1 MTEADLL
8 TKKSVRR
15 SWYLYDWA
23 NSAFSTTVIAL
34 FIGPYL
40 TSIAENSAD
49 ASGLI
54 SIWGLDMRP
63 GSLYPYAIS
72 FSVLMQV
79 FILPIVGGVADRIK
93 SRNGLLAVFAYIGSF
108 STICLYFVKDGR
120 FALGA
125 FLLIVA
131 NISFGAALVVANS
144 YIPDLASPDQRD
156 TVSSRGW
163 AAGYAGGGLLLILNI
178 ILYAGYESFGVTQT
192 EAVRISMM
200 SAGIWWAL
208 FTIVTVRGLRSLN
221 RPVGAVG
228 SQAIT
233 IGFKELKTTIKDIR
247 KYPETLKFLIAYL
260 IYNDGIQTV
269 IAISGTYA
277 ILELELTEISL
288 VMAILIVQ
296 ITALSGALLLAKLSN
311 RIGAKRVILIT
322 LVIWTLMVVITY
334 GLPAGQQNPYLVIAA
349 GIGFVLGGSQA
360 LSRSLYSQVIPRA
373 QEAQYFSFY
382 EISERGTSWLGTLA
396 FGIAFGLTG
405 SYRQSVLLI
414 IAFFVIG
421 GLLLLRV
428 NIRQAIMESG
438 NPQPKVV

>member
-1 MTEADLL
+1 MNESGLL

-23 NSAFSTTVIAL
+23 NSAFSTTVISL

-49 ASGLI
+49 ASGMI
-54 SIWGLDMRP
+54 SLWGLDMRP

-72 FSVLMQV
+72 FSVFMQV
-79 FILPIVGGVADRIK
+79 FLLPIVGGIADRIK
-93 SRNGLLAVFAYIGSF
+93 SRNGLLAVFAYIGSI

-120 FALGA
+120 YALGA

-156 TVSSRGW
+156 AVSSRGW
-163 AAGYAGGGLLLILNI
+163 ASGYAGGGLLLVLNI
-178 ILYAGYESFGVTQT
+178 ILYAGYETFGVTQA

-228 SQAIT
+228 SEALT
-233 IGFKELKTTIKDIR
+233 VGFKELKSTIKDVR

-260 IYNDGIQTV
+260 FYNDGIQTV

-277 ILELELTEISL
+277 ILELKLTEISL
-288 VMAILIVQ
+288 VVAILIVQ
-296 ITALSGALLLAKLSN
+296 VTALTGALLLAKLSN
-311 RIGAKRVILIT
+311 KIGAKKVILLT
-322 LVIWTLMVVITY
+322 LVIWTLMVIITY
-334 GLPAGQQNPYLVIAA
+334 ALPAGQQNPYLVIAA

-360 LSRSLYSQVIPRA
+360 LSRSLYSQVIPRS

-396 FGIAFGLTG
+396 FGIAYGLTG

-414 IAFFVIG
+414 VAFFVIG

-428 NIRQAIMESG
+428 NIRQAISESG

>member
-49 ASGLI
+49 ASGMI
-54 SIWGLDMRP
+54 SLWGLDMRP

-131 NISFGAALVVANS
+131 NIAFGAALVVANS
-144 YIPDLASPDQRD
+144 YIPDLAAPDQRD
-156 TVSSRGW
+156 AVSSRGW
-163 AAGYAGGGLLLILNI
+163 AFGYAGGGLLLILNL
-178 ILYAGYESFGVTQT
+178 ILYTGYESFGVTQT

-228 SQAIT
+228 SQALT

-260 IYNDGIQTV
+260 FYNDGIQTV

-277 ILELELTEISL
+277 ILELKLTEISL

-322 LVIWTLMVVITY
+322 LLIWTLMVVITY

-382 EISERGTSWLGTLA
+382 EISERGTSWLGALA

-405 SYRQSVLLI
+405 SYRQSILLI

-421 GLLLLRV
+421 GLMLLRV
-428 NIRQAIMESG
+428 NIRQAITESG

>member
-1 MTEADLL
+1 MSSTGFL
-8 TKKSVRR
+8 TKKGVRR

-23 NSAFSTTVIAL
+23 NSAFSTTVISL

-49 ASGLI
+49 AAGMI
-54 SIWGLDMRP
+54 SLWGFEMRP

-72 FSVLMQV
+72 FSVFMQV
-79 FILPIVGGVADRIK
+79 FLLPIVGGIADRIK
-93 SRNGLLAVFAYIGSF
+93 SRNGLLAVFAYIGSI
-108 STICLYFVKDGR
+108 STIFLYFVKDGR

-144 YIPDLASPDQRD
+144 YIQDLASPDKRD
-156 TVSSRGW
+156 AVSSRGW
-163 AAGYAGGGLLLILNI
+163 ASGYAGGGLLLILNL
-178 ILYAGYESFGVTQT
+178 ILYAGYESFGVTQA

-208 FTIVTVRGLRSLN
+208 FTIVTVRGLRTLN

-228 SQAIT
+228 SEALT
-233 IGFKELKTTIKDIR
+233 VGFKELKTTIKDVR

-260 IYNDGIQTV
+260 FYNDGIQTV

-277 ILELELTEISL
+277 ILELKLTEISL
-288 VMAILIVQ
+288 VIAILIVQ
-296 ITALSGALLLAKLSN
+296 VTALIGALLLAKLSDK
-311 RIGAKRVILIT
+311 IGAKKVILLT
-322 LVIWTLMVVITY
+322 LLIWTLMVVITY
-334 GLPAGQQNPYLVIAA
+334 ALPAGQQNPYLAIAA

-360 LSRSLYSQVIPRA
+360 LSRSLYSQVIPRSR
-373 QEAQYFSFY
+373 EAQYFSFY

-428 NIRQAIMESG
+428 NIRQAITESG
-438 NPQPKVV
+438 NPQPRVV

>member
-1 MTEADLL
+1 MSSTGFL
-8 TKKSVRR
+8 TKKGVRR

-23 NSAFSTTVIAL
+23 NSAFSTTVISL

-49 ASGLI
+49 AAGMI
-54 SIWGLDMRP
+54 SLWGFEMRP

-72 FSVLMQV
+72 FSVFMQV
-79 FILPIVGGVADRIK
+79 FLLPIVGGIADRIK
-93 SRNGLLAVFAYIGSF
+93 SRNGLLAVFAYIGSI

-144 YIPDLASPDQRD
+144 YIQDLASPDKRD
-156 TVSSRGW
+156 AVSSRGW
-163 AAGYAGGGLLLILNI
+163 ASGYAGGGLLLILNL
-178 ILYAGYESFGVTQT
+178 ILYAGYESFGVTQA

-208 FTIVTVRGLRSLN
+208 FTIVTVRGLRTLN

-228 SQAIT
+228 SEALT
-233 IGFKELKTTIKDIR
+233 VGFKELKTTIKDVR

-260 IYNDGIQTV
+260 FYNDGIQTV

-277 ILELELTEISL
+277 ILELKLTEISL
-288 VMAILIVQ
+288 VIAILIVQ
-296 ITALSGALLLAKLSN
+296 VTALIGALLLAKLSDK
-311 RIGAKRVILIT
+311 IGAKNVILLT
-322 LVIWTLMVVITY
+322 LLIWTLMVVITY
-334 GLPAGQQNPYLVIAA
+334 ALPAGQQNPYLAIAA

-360 LSRSLYSQVIPRA
+360 LSRSLYSQVIPRSR
-373 QEAQYFSFY
+373 EAQYFSFY

-428 NIRQAIMESG
+428 NIRQAITESG
-438 NPQPKVV
+438 NPQPRVV

>member
-1 MTEADLL
+1 MSSTGFL
-8 TKKSVRR
+8 TKKGVRR

-23 NSAFSTTVIAL
+23 NSAFSTTVISL

-49 ASGLI
+49 AAGMI
-54 SIWGLDMRP
+54 SLWGFEMRP

-72 FSVLMQV
+72 FSVFMQV
-79 FILPIVGGVADRIK
+79 FLLPIVGGIADRIK
-93 SRNGLLAVFAYIGSF
+93 SRNGLLAVFAYIGSI

-144 YIPDLASPDQRD
+144 YIPDLASPDKRD
-156 TVSSRGW
+156 AVSSRGW
-163 AAGYAGGGLLLILNI
+163 ASGYAGGGLLLILNLV
-178 ILYAGYESFGVTQT
+178 LYAGYESFGVTQA
-192 EAVRISMM
+192 EAVRISLM

-208 FTIVTVRGLRSLN
+208 FTIVTVRGLRTLN

-228 SQAIT
+228 SEALT
-233 IGFKELKTTIKDIR
+233 VGFKELKTTIKDVR

-260 IYNDGIQTV
+260 FYNDGIQTV

-277 ILELELTEISL
+277 ILELKLTEISL
-288 VMAILIVQ
+288 VIAILIVQ
-296 ITALSGALLLAKLSN
+296 VTALIGALLLAKLSDK
-311 RIGAKRVILIT
+311 IGSKKVILLT
-322 LVIWTLMVVITY
+322 LLIWTLMVVITY
-334 GLPAGQQNPYLVIAA
+334 GLPAGQQNPYLAIAA

-373 QEAQYFSFY
+373 REAQYFSFY

-428 NIRQAIMESG
+428 NIRQAISESG
-438 NPQPKVV
+438 NPQPRVI

>member
-144 YIPDLASPDQRD
+144 YIPDLAAPDQRD

-163 AAGYAGGGLLLILNI
+163 ASGYAGGGLLLILNI
-178 ILYAGYESFGVTQT
+178 ILYAGYESFGVTQA
-192 EAVRISMM
+192 EAVRISLM

-233 IGFKELKTTIKDIR
+233 IGFKELKTTINDIR
-247 KYPETLKFLIAYL
+247 KYPDTLKFLIAYL
-260 IYNDGIQTV
+260 FYNDGIQTV

-288 VMAILIVQ
+288 VIAILIVQ
-296 ITALSGALLLAKLSN
+296 VTALSGALILAKLSN
-311 RIGAKRVILIT
+311 RIGAKRVILMT
-322 LVIWTLMVVITY
+322 LLIWTLMVVITY

-396 FGIAFGLTG
+396 FGIVFGLTG
-405 SYRQSVLLI
+405 SYRQSVLFV

-421 GLLLLRV
+421 GLMLLRV
-428 NIRQAIMESG
+428 NIRQAITESG

>member
-1 MTEADLL
+1 MNSTGFL
-8 TKKSVRR
+8 TKKGVRR

-23 NSAFSTTVIAL
+23 NSAFSTTVISL

-49 ASGLI
+49 AAGMI
-54 SIWGLDMRP
+54 SLWGFEMRP

-72 FSVLMQV
+72 FSVFMQV
-79 FILPIVGGVADRIK
+79 FLLPIVGGIADRIK
-93 SRNGLLAVFAYIGSF
+93 SRNGLLAVFAYIGSI

-144 YIPDLASPDQRD
+144 YIQDLASPDKRD
-156 TVSSRGW
+156 AVSSRGW
-163 AAGYAGGGLLLILNI
+163 ASGYAGGGLLLLLNL
-178 ILYAGYESFGVTQT
+178 ILYAGYESFGVTQA
-192 EAVRISMM
+192 EAVRISLM

-208 FTIVTVRGLRSLN
+208 FTIVTVRGLRTLN

-228 SQAIT
+228 SEALT
-233 IGFKELKTTIKDIR
+233 VGFKELKTTIKDVR

-260 IYNDGIQTV
+260 FYNDGIQTV

-277 ILELELTEISL
+277 ILELKLTEISL
-288 VMAILIVQ
+288 VIAILIVQ
-296 ITALSGALLLAKLSN
+296 VTALIGALMLAKLSDK
-311 RIGAKRVILIT
+311 IGAKKVILLT
-322 LVIWTLMVVITY
+322 LLIWTLMVVITY
-334 GLPAGQQNPYLVIAA
+334 ALPAGQQNPYLAIAA

-360 LSRSLYSQVIPRA
+360 LSRSLYSQVIPRSR
-373 QEAQYFSFY
+373 EAQYFSFY

-428 NIRQAIMESG
+428 NIRQAITESG
-438 NPQPKVV
+438 NPQPRVV

>member
-1 MTEADLL
+1 MSSTGFL
-8 TKKSVRR
+8 TKKGVRR

-23 NSAFSTTVIAL
+23 NSAFSTTVISL

-49 ASGLI
+49 AAGMI
-54 SIWGLDMRP
+54 SLWGFEMRP

-72 FSVLMQV
+72 FSVFMQV
-79 FILPIVGGVADRIK
+79 FLLPIVGGIADRIK
-93 SRNGLLAVFAYIGSF
+93 SRNGLLAVFAYIGSI

-144 YIPDLASPDQRD
+144 YIQDLASPDKRD
-156 TVSSRGW
+156 AVSSRGW
-163 AAGYAGGGLLLILNI
+163 ASGYAGGGLLLILNL
-178 ILYAGYESFGVTQT
+178 ILYAGYESFGVTQA
-192 EAVRISMM
+192 EAVRISLM

-208 FTIVTVRGLRSLN
+208 FTIVTVRGLRTLN

-228 SQAIT
+228 SEALT
-233 IGFKELKTTIKDIR
+233 VGFKELKTTIKDVR

-260 IYNDGIQTV
+260 FYNDGIQTV

-277 ILELELTEISL
+277 ILELKLTEISL
-288 VMAILIVQ
+288 VIAILIVQ
-296 ITALSGALLLAKLSN
+296 VTALIGALLLAKLSDK
-311 RIGAKRVILIT
+311 IGAKKVILLT
-322 LVIWTLMVVITY
+322 LLIWTLMVVITY
-334 GLPAGQQNPYLVIAA
+334 ALPAGQQNPYLAIAA

-373 QEAQYFSFY
+373 REAQYFSFY

-428 NIRQAIMESG
+428 NIRQAITESG
-438 NPQPKVV
+438 NPQPRVV

>member
-1 MTEADLL
+1 MTESDFL

-23 NSAFSTTVIAL
+23 NSAFSTTVVAL

-144 YIPDLASPDQRD
+144 YIPDLAAPDQRD
-156 TVSSRGW
+156 ALSSRGW
-163 AAGYAGGGLLLILNI
+163 AFGYAGGGLLLILNL
-178 ILYAGYESFGVTQT
+178 ILYTGYESFGVTQT

-208 FTIVTVRGLRSLN
+208 FTVVTVRGLRSLN

-228 SQAIT
+228 TQALT

-260 IYNDGIQTV
+260 FYNDGIQTV

-277 ILELELTEISL
+277 ILELKLTEISL

-322 LVIWTLMVVITY
+322 LLIWTLMVVITY
-334 GLPAGQQNPYLVIAA
+334 GLPTGQQNPYLVIAA

-382 EISERGTSWLGTLA
+382 EISERGTSWLGALA

-405 SYRQSVLLI
+405 SYRQSILLI

-421 GLLLLRV
+421 GLMLLRV
-428 NIRQAIMESG
+428 NIRQAITESG

>member
-144 YIPDLASPDQRD
+144 YIPDLAAPDQRD

-163 AAGYAGGGLLLILNI
+163 ATGYAGGGLLLILNL
-178 ILYAGYESFGVTQT
+178 ILYTGYESFGVTQT
-192 EAVRISMM
+192 EAVRISLM

-260 IYNDGIQTV
+260 FYNDGIQTV

-288 VMAILIVQ
+288 VIAILIVQ
-296 ITALSGALLLAKLSN
+296 ITALSGALILAKLSN
-311 RIGAKRVILIT
+311 RIGAKRVILMT
-322 LVIWTLMVVITY
+322 LLIWTLMVVITY

-396 FGIAFGLTG
+396 FGIVFGLTG
-405 SYRQSVLLI
+405 SYRQSVLFV

-421 GLLLLRV
+421 GLMLLRV
-428 NIRQAIMESG
+428 NIRQAITESG

>member
-1 MTEADLL
+1 LTEANLL

-54 SIWGLDMRP
+54 SIWGLDIRP

-178 ILYAGYESFGVTQT
+178 ILYAGYESFGVTQA

-228 SQAIT
+228 SEALT
-233 IGFKELKTTIKDIR
+233 IGFKELKTTIKDVR

-260 IYNDGIQTV
+260 FYNDGIQTV

-288 VMAILIVQ
+288 VIAILIVQ

-322 LVIWTLMVVITY
+322 LLIWTLMVVITY

-428 NIRQAIMESG
+428 NIRQAITESG

>member
-1 MTEADLL
+1 MSSTGFL
-8 TKKSVRR
+8 TKKGVRR

-23 NSAFSTTVIAL
+23 NSAFSTTVISL

-49 ASGLI
+49 AAGMI
-54 SIWGLDMRP
+54 SLWGFEMRP

-72 FSVLMQV
+72 FSVFMQV
-79 FILPIVGGVADRIK
+79 FLLPIVGGIADRIK
-93 SRNGLLAVFAYIGSF
+93 SRNGLLAVFAYIGSI
-108 STICLYFVKDGR
+108 STIFLYFVKDGR

-144 YIPDLASPDQRD
+144 YIQDLASPDKRD
-156 TVSSRGW
+156 AVSSRGW
-163 AAGYAGGGLLLILNI
+163 ASGYAGGGLLLILNL
-178 ILYAGYESFGVTQT
+178 ILYAGYESFGVTQA
-192 EAVRISMM
+192 EAVRISLM

-208 FTIVTVRGLRSLN
+208 FTIVTVRGLRTLN

-228 SQAIT
+228 SEALT
-233 IGFKELKTTIKDIR
+233 VGFKELKTTIKDVR

-260 IYNDGIQTV
+260 FYNDGIQTV

-277 ILELELTEISL
+277 ILELKLTEISL
-288 VMAILIVQ
+288 VIAILIVQ
-296 ITALSGALLLAKLSN
+296 VTALIGALLLAKLSDK
-311 RIGAKRVILIT
+311 IGAKKVILLT
-322 LVIWTLMVVITY
+322 LLIWTLMVVITY
-334 GLPAGQQNPYLVIAA
+334 ALPAGQQNPYLAIAA

-360 LSRSLYSQVIPRA
+360 LSRSLYSQVIPRSR
-373 QEAQYFSFY
+373 EAQYFSFY

-428 NIRQAIMESG
+428 NIRQAITESG
-438 NPQPKVV
+438 NPQPRVV

>member
-1 MTEADLL
+1 MSSTGFL
-8 TKKSVRR
+8 TKKGVRR

-23 NSAFSTTVIAL
+23 NSAFSTTVISL

-49 ASGLI
+49 AAGMI
-54 SIWGLDMRP
+54 SLWGFEMRP

-72 FSVLMQV
+72 FSVFMQV
-79 FILPIVGGVADRIK
+79 FLLPIVGGIADRIK
-93 SRNGLLAVFAYIGSF
+93 SRNGLLAVFAYIGSI

-144 YIPDLASPDQRD
+144 YIPDLASPDKRD
-156 TVSSRGW
+156 AVSSRGW
-163 AAGYAGGGLLLILNI
+163 ASGYAGGGLLLILNL
-178 ILYAGYESFGVTQT
+178 ILYAGYESFGVTQA
-192 EAVRISMM
+192 EAVRISLM

-208 FTIVTVRGLRSLN
+208 FTIVTVRGLRTLN

-228 SQAIT
+228 SEALT
-233 IGFKELKTTIKDIR
+233 VGFKELKTTIKDVR

-260 IYNDGIQTV
+260 FYNDGIQTV

-277 ILELELTEISL
+277 ILELKLTEISL
-288 VMAILIVQ
+288 VIAILIVQ
-296 ITALSGALLLAKLSN
+296 VTALIGALLLAKLSDK
-311 RIGAKRVILIT
+311 IGAKKVILLT
-322 LVIWTLMVVITY
+322 LLIWTLMVVITY
-334 GLPAGQQNPYLVIAA
+334 ALPAGQQNPYLAIAA

-373 QEAQYFSFY
+373 REAQYFSFY
-382 EISERGTSWLGTLA
+382 EISERGTSWLGTFA

-428 NIRQAIMESG
+428 NIRQAITESG
-438 NPQPKVV
+438 NPQPRVV